1 MMKVITF
8 AASKGGTG
16 KTSAAVHVAAAWA
29 RAGRRVVL
37 VDLDAGRSAST
48 WAGVQPGA
56 RTIRDALQG
65 RARLVDLVQS
75 SPRLKGVDVVPGS
88 LDLMRAE
95 RELSGDTV
103 PGRLRR
109 ALDGLKADAV
119 ILDTRPGASPLVLEA
134 VDVADIVVS
143 PVDLAPLGLA
153 GAGAFS
159 AVLDAI
165 GRRSRLRFLP
175 SRARLYTR
183 VHADGLDRLKRDY
196 GRAVLPVV
204 IPEASRVA
212 EAVGRG
218 RVVLDVKH
226 PAAEAYGRLARLLW
240 GAS

>member
-1 MMKVITF
+1 MKLITF

-48 WAGVQPGA
+48 WAGVNPGE
-56 RTIRDALQG
+56 RTIRDALHG
-65 RARLVDLVQS
+65 RARLADLVQP
-75 SPRLKGVDVVPGS
+75 SPRLRGVGVVPGS

-95 RELSGDTV
+95 RELSGDAQ

-109 ALDGLKADAV
+109 ALAGLKADAV

-134 VDVADIVVS
+134 VDVAGVIVT
-143 PVDLAPLGLA
+143 PVDLSPLGLA
-153 GAGAFS
+153 GADGFA
-159 AVLDAI
+159 AVVDAI
-165 GRRSRLRFLP
+165 GRRARLRFLP

-183 VHADGLDRLKRDY
+183 VHADGLARLKREH
-196 GRAVLPVV
+196 GAAVLPVV

-212 EAVGRG
+212 EAAGRG

-226 PAAEAYGRLARLLW
+226 PAADAYGRLARLLG

>member
-1 MMKVITF
+1 MKVLTF

-56 RTIRDALQG
+56 RTIRDVLQG
-65 RARLVDLVQS
+65 RAKLADLLQP

-95 RELSGDTV
+95 RELSADGD
-103 PGRLRR
+103 PARLRR

-119 ILDTRPGASPLVLEA
+119 IFDTRPGASPLVLEA
-134 VDVADIVVS
+134 VAVAGVIVT

-153 GAGAFS
+153 GADAFA

-165 GRRSRLRFLP
+165 GRKARLRFLP

-183 VHADGLDRLKRDY
+183 VHADGLDRLKRSY

-204 IPEASRVA
+204 IPEAARVA
-212 EAVGRG
+212 ESAGRG

-226 PAAEAYGRLARLLW
+226 PAADAYGRLARLLW